1 MDGTKRG
8 LQTLQ
13 HQAQKKSKQTM
24 INNNTLMSHF
34 TKKIIAG
41 LLPIC
46 LLAGCNS
53 GTTDSKTTDP
63 KAKDAA
69 AVPAPP
75 NANSE
80 PKAGVPAGAKAAA
93 AAKPA
98 LTVTVALSTTNSVA
112 TVMAANGSVA
122 AWQEASVA
130 SEVAGLRI
138 VELIANV
145 GDTVRKGQLLVRLS
159 DASIQTDIAAQRANV
174 ADAQAQLAE
183 AKTNAERARQLDQT
197 GAISAVQINQFFTAE
212 KTAKARLDAAQARL
226 KSDDLRL
233 SYAKIVAPDDGLI
246 SLKTATVGA
255 VVQPGQEMYR
265 MIRKGRLEWRAEVP
279 ASELG
284 RIKPLQKVIVDA
296 GEGLKASG
304 VVRMI
309 APTIDPATRN
319 AVVFVDIAAGGAIKA
334 GMYAKGTFDLG
345 STSAVTVPS
354 AAVLRRDGFQYVYLV
369 DSQSRVKQ
377 TKVDA
382 GTQLGDRIEV
392 KGIAANVRVVNTGVG
407 FLADGDLVRVE
418 AK

>member
-1 MDGTKRG
+1 MT
-8 LQTLQ
+8 
-13 HQAQKKSKQTM
+13 
-24 INNNTLMSHF
+24 
-34 TKKIIAG
+34 
-41 LLPIC
+41 
-46 LLAGCNS
+46 
-53 GTTDSKTTDP
+53 
-63 KAKDAA
+63 
-69 AVPAPP
+69 
-75 NANSE
+75 
-80 PKAGVPAGAKAAA
+80 
-93 AAKPA
+93 
-98 LTVTVALSTTNSVA
+98 
-112 TVMAANGSVA
+112 ANGSVA
-122 AWQEASVA
+122 PWQEASVA

-145 GDTVRKGQLLVRLS
+145 GDSVRKGQLLVRLS

-197 GAISAVQINQFFTAE
+197 GAISAVQINQFITAE

-233 SYAKIVAPDDGLI
+233 SYAKILAPDDGLI
-246 SLKTATVGA
+246 SLKAATVGA

-279 ASELG
+279 ANELG
-284 RIKPLQKVIVDA
+284 RIKPSQKVTVDA
-296 GEGLKASG
+296 GEGLKSTG

-319 AVVFVDIAAGGAIKA
+319 AVVFVDIASGGAIKS
-334 GMYAKGTFDLG
+334 GMYAKGFFDLG
-345 STSAVTVPS
+345 ASSAITVPLT
-354 AAVLRRDGFQYVYLV
+354 AVLRRDGFQYVYLV

-377 TKVDA
+377 TKVEA
-382 GTQLGDRIEV
+382 GAQLGDRIEV

-418 AK
+418 TK

>member
-1 MDGTKRG
+1 MISLTK
-8 LQTLQ
+8 LT
-13 HQAQKKSKQTM
+13 T
-24 INNNTLMSHF
+24 
-34 TKKIIAG
+34 AG
-41 LLPIC
+41 LLSLG
-46 LLAGCNS
+46 LLAGCNQT
-53 GTTDSKTTDP
+53 GTESKV
-63 KAKDAA
+63 KDAA
-69 AVPAPP
+69 TTATPTTTASNTTPPAPASTKP
-75 NANSE
+75 
-80 PKAGVPAGAKAAA
+80 PV

-98 LTVTVALSTTNSVA
+98 LTVTVALSTTNAVP
-112 TVMAANGSVA
+112 TVMTANGSVA
-122 AWQEASVA
+122 PWQEASVA

-145 GDTVRKGQLLVRLS
+145 GDSVRKGQLLVRLS

-197 GAISAVQINQFFTAE
+197 GAISAVQINQFITAE

-233 SYAKIVAPDDGLI
+233 SYAKILAPDDGLI
-246 SLKTATVGA
+246 SLKAATVGA

-279 ASELG
+279 ANELG
-284 RIKPLQKVIVDA
+284 RIKPSQKVTVDA
-296 GEGLKASG
+296 GEGLKSTG

-319 AVVFVDIAAGGAIKA
+319 AVVFVDIASGGAIKS
-334 GMYAKGTFDLG
+334 GMYAKGFFDLG
-345 STSAVTVPS
+345 ASSAITVPLT
-354 AAVLRRDGFQYVYLV
+354 AVLRRDGFQYVYLV

-377 TKVDA
+377 TKVEA
-382 GTQLGDRIEV
+382 GAQLGDRIEV

-418 AK
+418 TK

>member
-1 MDGTKRG
+1 MISLTK
-8 LQTLQ
+8 LT
-13 HQAQKKSKQTM
+13 T
-24 INNNTLMSHF
+24 
-34 TKKIIAG
+34 AG
-41 LLPIC
+41 LLSLG
-46 LLAGCNS
+46 LLAGCNQT
-53 GTTDSKTTDP
+53 GTESKV
-63 KAKDAA
+63 KDAA
-69 AVPAPP
+69 TTATPTTTASTTTPPAP
-75 NANSE
+75 
-80 PKAGVPAGAKAAA
+80 AGTKPPV

-98 LTVTVALSTTNSVA
+98 LTVTVALSTTNAVP
-112 TVMAANGSVA
+112 TVMTANGSVA
-122 AWQEASVA
+122 PWQEASVA

-145 GDTVRKGQLLVRLS
+145 GDSVRKGQLLVRLS

-197 GAISAVQINQFFTAE
+197 GAISAVQINQFITAE

-233 SYAKIVAPDDGLI
+233 SYAKILAPDDGLI
-246 SLKTATVGA
+246 SLKAATVGA

-279 ASELG
+279 ANELG
-284 RIKPLQKVIVDA
+284 RIKPSQKVTVDA
-296 GEGLKASG
+296 GEGLKSTG

-319 AVVFVDIAAGGAIKA
+319 AVVFVDIASGGAIKS
-334 GMYAKGTFDLG
+334 GMYAKGFFDLG
-345 STSAVTVPS
+345 ASSAITVPLT
-354 AAVLRRDGFQYVYLV
+354 AVLRRDGFQYVYLV

-377 TKVDA
+377 TKVEA
-382 GTQLGDRIEV
+382 GAQLGDRIEV

-418 AK
+418 TK

>member
-1 MDGTKRG
+1 MTK
-8 LQTLQ
+8 
-13 HQAQKKSKQTM
+13 
-24 INNNTLMSHF
+24 NTHPMNQL
-34 TKKIIAG
+34 TKTIIAS
-41 LLPIC
+41 LLPIS
-46 LLAGCNS
+46 LLAACNPS
-53 GTTDSKTTDP
+53 TTEP
-63 KAKDAA
+63 KAKDIAPAPTPAASKATSPADTASRAA
-69 AVPAPP
+69 APADTKPTI
-75 NANSE
+75 AT
-80 PKAGVPAGAKAAA
+80 
-93 AAKPA
+93 KPA
-98 LTVTVALSTTNSVA
+98 LTVTVALSTSNAVP
-112 TVMAANGSVA
+112 TVMTANGNVA

-197 GAISAVQINQFFTAE
+197 GAISAVQINQFITAE

-246 SLKTATVGA
+246 SLKAATVGA

-279 ASELG
+279 ANELG
-284 RIKPLQKVIVDA
+284 RIKPSQKVTVDA
-296 GEGLKASG
+296 GEGLKANG

-334 GMYAKGTFDLG
+334 GMYAKGIFDLG
-345 STSAVTVPS
+345 SASAVTVPL

-392 KGIAANVRVVNTGVG
+392 KGIAANVRVVNNGVG

-418 AK
+418 SK

>member
-1 MDGTKRG
+1 MTK
-8 LQTLQ
+8 
-13 HQAQKKSKQTM
+13 
-24 INNNTLMSHF
+24 NTHPMNQF
-34 TKKIIAG
+34 TKTIIAG
-41 LLPIC
+41 LLPIS
-46 LLAGCNS
+46 LLAACNS
-53 GTTDSKTTDP
+53 GTTDP
-63 KAKDAA
+63 KAKDTAAPTSAA
-69 AVPAPP
+69 AVADTKPA
-75 NANSE
+75 
-80 PKAGVPAGAKAAA
+80 V

-98 LTVTVALSTTNSVA
+98 LTVTVALSSTNAVP
-112 TVMAANGSVA
+112 TGMTANGSVA

-197 GAISAVQINQFFTAE
+197 GAISAVQINQFITAE

-246 SLKTATVGA
+246 SLKAATVGS

-279 ASELG
+279 ANELG
-284 RIKPLQKVIVDA
+284 RIKSSQKVTVDA
-296 GEGLKASG
+296 GDGLKANG

-334 GMYAKGTFDLG
+334 GMYAKGVFDLG

-377 TKVDA
+377 TKVEA
-382 GTQLGDRIEV
+382 GAQLGDRIEV
-392 KGIAANVRVVNTGVG
+392 KGIATNVRVVNTGVG

-418 AK
+418 TK

>member
-1 MDGTKRG
+1 MISLTK
-8 LQTLQ
+8 LT
-13 HQAQKKSKQTM
+13 T
-24 INNNTLMSHF
+24 
-34 TKKIIAG
+34 AG
-41 LLPIC
+41 LLSLG
-46 LLAGCNS
+46 LLAGCNQT
-53 GTTDSKTTDP
+53 GTESKV
-63 KAKDAA
+63 KDAA
-69 AVPAPP
+69 TTATPTTTASDTTPPAPASTKP
-75 NANSE
+75 
-80 PKAGVPAGAKAAA
+80 PV

-98 LTVTVALSTTNSVA
+98 LTVTVALSTTNAVP
-112 TVMAANGSVA
+112 TVMTANGSVA
-122 AWQEASVA
+122 PWQEASVA

-145 GDTVRKGQLLVRLS
+145 GDSVRKGQLLVRLS

-197 GAISAVQINQFFTAE
+197 GAISAVQINQFITAE

-233 SYAKIVAPDDGLI
+233 SYAKILAPDDGLI
-246 SLKTATVGA
+246 SLKAATVGA

-279 ASELG
+279 ANELG
-284 RIKPLQKVIVDA
+284 RIKPSQKVTVDA
-296 GEGLKASG
+296 GEGLKSTG

-319 AVVFVDIAAGGAIKA
+319 AVVFVDIASGGAIKS
-334 GMYAKGTFDLG
+334 GMYAKGFFDLG
-345 STSAVTVPS
+345 ASSAITVPLT
-354 AAVLRRDGFQYVYLV
+354 AVLRRDGFQYVYLV

-377 TKVDA
+377 TKVEA
-382 GTQLGDRIEV
+382 GAQLGDRIEV

-418 AK
+418 TK